1 MNADVPVELMSTSAF
16 MRPGC
21 KSQPNRSRIYPYW
34 RSLRR
39 SDRYPNDSRSAGKS
53 QKAYVALF
61 IYLMIKAL
69 HLELISNY
77 TSPTFVVAY

>member
-1 MNADVPVELMSTSAF
+1 MNADVPVKHGHVGVHAYLPAARVNRIARAF
-16 MRPGC
+16 VHTGVHYAGLIAIRTTPG
-21 KSQPNRSRIYPYW
+21 RH
-34 RSLRR
+34 
-39 SDRYPNDSRSAGKS
+39 KS